1 MEEEAEY
8 IGKYVKFIRMGLDMH
23 RNGQEWR
30 LRLGQK
36 MRLAKEEL
44 LKARLKDN
52 QQAEEELQ
60 YCIKNLK
67 EQMEELEEQL
77 EELEEQLE

>member
-8 IGKYVKFIRMGLDMH
+8 IGKYVKFIRMGLDMY

-44 LKARLKDN
+44 LKARLEDN
-52 QQAEEELQ
+52 
-60 YCIKNLK
+60 
-67 EQMEELEEQL
+67 
-77 EELEEQLE
+77 

>member
-8 IGKYVKFIRMGLDMH
+8 IGKYVKFIRMGLDMY

-60 YCIKNLK
+60 YCIKTLK
-67 EQMEELEEQL
+67 EQMEEMEEQL
-77 EELEEQLE
+77 EELEEQL

>member
-77 EELEEQLE
+77 EELEEQL